1 MNFTTGGQE
10 VVQRLLEAYNVKT
23 RQALCEILGVSKSTM
38 ATRFMRDMFP
48 ADWVLQAAIETG
60 ANIEWLSFGT
70 GKKFSNENKIAKKV
84 PSIILQDGAI
94 SSGETLFLDE
104 ALYPTHLNSPAI
116 LFVGAGRYLVD
127 QENADI
133 FDGMWLIK
141 IDGTASIRD
150 VMRLPQQKVRITNEA
165 GSFDC
170 HVSDVEFMAYVSLIM
185 HKG

>member
-1 MNFTTGGQE
+1 MDFNTGGQQ
-10 VVQRLLEAYNVKT
+10 VVHRLLEAYGFKT
-23 RQALCEILGVSKSTM
+23 RQALCDKLGVSKSTM
-38 ATRFMRDMFP
+38 ASRYMRDIFP
-48 ADWVLQAAIETG
+48 ADWVIQASIETG
-60 ANIEWLSFGT
+60 INVEWLSFGS
-70 GKKFSNENKIAKKV
+70 GPKFANENKEAKKV
-84 PSIILQDGAI
+84 SSFILQDGELSA
-94 SSGETLFLDE
+94 GDMLFFDE

-127 QENADI
+127 QDNAEI
-133 FDGMWLIK
+133 CDGMWLIK

-170 HVSDVEFMAYVSLIM
+170 HVSDVEFMAYVSLVM